1 MPLSE
6 SMIGAPIYTED
17 GEQLGTLKET
27 RGRFFKV
34 NAQMQPDY
42 WLPEECL
49 GSTSGSEL
57 RLRIGKDRLGD
68 YKTDEPGDYVETQEV
83 QGTSRAAE
91 RSTTERTE
99 GVQLREEQLQARK
112 AEEQAGEVRIGKDVV
127 TEHKEMDVPVRHE
140 EVVVERRPAEGQPV
154 TGNIGEGEEVRV
166 PVTRERV
173 EVDKQPVV
181 REEVSV
187 GKREVT
193 ETERVEADVR
203 REEARVERE
212 GDVRVEGEPRP
223 PSR

>member
-1 MPLSE
+1 MPVNQ

-17 GEQLGTLKET
+17 GEQLGTVKEVH
-27 RGRFFKV
+27 GRFFKV
-34 NAQMQPDY
+34 NAPMQADY
-42 WLPEECL
+42 WLRDDCL
-49 GSTSGSEL
+49 GPTSGSDI
-57 RLRIGKDRLGD
+57 RLRISKDSLGD
-68 YKTDEPGDYVETQEV
+68 YKTDEPDDYVEAQEV
-83 QGTSRAAE
+83 QETSRPVETTSAE
-91 RSTTERTE
+91 RGS
-99 GVQLREEQLQARK
+99 VQLREEQLQARK
-112 AEEQAGEVRIGKDVV
+112 AEEQAGEVRIAKDVV

-166 PVTRERV
+166 PVSRERV

-181 REEVSV
+181 SEEVSV

-212 GDVRVEGEPRP
+212 GDVQVEGEPRP